1 MEPPKPGRKAE
12 VLRNA
17 PGATPE
23 EYDEYERLLSK
34 RLTKRR
40 HQIKALAAAPDAD
53 EVRFK
58 ELTKKLFG
66 V

>member
-1 MEPPKPGRKAE
+1 M
-12 VLRNA
+12 RNA
-17 PGATPE
+17 AGATPE

-34 RLTKRR
+34 RLNKRR
-40 HQIKALAAAPDAD
+40 QQIKALAAAPDAD
-53 EVRFK
+53 EVRLR